1 MALKK
6 ELVDSLSKEILA
18 ENYFKTKFS
27 TTISQIKGKCLK
39 KDIPFELSWDDLD
52 YPKYCPILGI
62 ELDYFAT
69 VVSDESPSI
78 DRLVPELGYVANNVG
93 IISQKANRLKSS
105 ASLEEILAIAEY
117 IRNRQETI

>member
-1 MALKK
+1 MAISKDLI
-6 ELVDSLSKEILA
+6 ESLNKQVLA

-27 TTISQIKGKCLK
+27 TTISSIKGKCLK

-52 YPKYCPILGI
+52 YPKLCPILGI

-78 DRLVPELGYVANNVG
+78 DRIEPELGYIPTNVG

-105 ASLEEILAIAEY
+105 ASLEEILAIADY
-117 IRNRQETI
+117 IKNRQDTV